1 MSLLELFSTIEDP
14 RRGQG
19 LRTDLEQIFCMVV
32 ISYLCGHF
40 GYRGVGR
47 FCKLN
52 SSLLIQELNL
62 RHGVPS
68 YVTFRDLLTR
78 VDEGSLIQAFRKWS
92 EEYVALEKGD
102 WMSADGK
109 ALGSTSVHTQNKSQ
123 DFQSI
128 VSLFCHKSGL
138 VYSLDQYRRK
148 EKQSG
153 EAPLVRYLIEQVQQM
168 GIVFTVDALNTQKN
182 NSHHR

>member
-1 MSLLELFSTIEDP
+1 MSLLECFSAIEDP

-52 SSLLIQELNL
+52 SDLFTEEFKL

-68 YVTFRDLLTR
+68 FVTFRDLLTR
-78 VDEGSLIQAFRKWS
+78 VDESALIKAFSKWTNSYVPLEQGS
-92 EEYVALEKGD
+92 

-109 ALGSTSVHTQNKSQ
+109 ALGSTSVHTQGSSQ
-123 DFQSI
+123 DFQAI
-128 VSLFCHKSGL
+128 VSLFCHQSGL

-148 EKQSG
+148 QKQRG
-153 EAPLVRYLIEQVQQM
+153 EAPLVRYLIEQIRDM
-168 GIVFTVDALNTQKN
+168 GIVFTVDALNTQKKQ
-182 NSHHR
+182 